1 VAEIWR
7 KKLDDSTLIL
17 LHVEKIWRER
27 GEAQQCSACQQAS
40 LAQRMYH
47 ICFGGRDASV
57 LFIVLAGER

>member
-1 VAEIWR
+1 MAEIWR

-27 GEAQQCSACQQAS
+27 GEAQQLVASVPRSA
-40 LAQRMYH
+40 YH
-47 ICFGGRDASV
+47 ICFGGRDAGV